1 MGAKTKIDWCDATW
15 NPVTGCLHGCEY
27 CYARRIAERFG
38 GCWRLDLPPD
48 TSWRKIVVE
57 RGLMGDYAR
66 HSNGKCH
73 VLDEPEIECGV
84 FDPPGEYRGKVK
96 PYPYSFDPTFHR
108 YKLDEPQRW
117 KKPRNIFVCSMADLF
132 GEWVPDE
139 WIKQVFRAC
148 EKAPQHRYLFLTKNP
163 GRYCDLERAGIMPK
177 GDKFWFGATFDHSN
191 WNNEKIKGR
200 PVTFSLNGRPVHDAG
215 DYYYPKYPEK
225 NRFVSFEPLLYDIG
239 ARIGSTGGNWLII
252 GAETGNR
259 KGKIIPKR
267 EWVENIVEAAQITG
281 MKVFMKE
288 SLRGLMGEDF
298 RQEFPWEV

>member
-1 MGAKTKIDWCDATW
+1 MGARTKIDWCDATW

-38 GCWRLDLPPD
+38 GCWRLDLPGD
-48 TSWRKIVVE
+48 TSWRKIVDE

-73 VLDEPEIECGV
+73 VLDEPEIECAV

-108 YKLDEPQRW
+108 YKLDEPQHW
-117 KKPRNIFVCSMADLF
+117 KKPRTIFVCSMADLF
-132 GEWVPDE
+132 GDWVPDE
-139 WIKQVFRAC
+139 WIEQVFDAC
-148 EKAPQHRYLFLTKNP
+148 EAAPQHRYLFLTKNP
-163 GRYCDLERAGIMPK
+163 ERLCKMARAGILPYH
-177 GDKFWFGATFDHSN
+177 DNWWFGSTLDNKNARRFQGDNHFHTFTS
-191 WNNEKIKGR
+191 I
-200 PVTFSLNGRPVHDAG
+200 
-215 DYYYPKYPEK
+215 
-225 NRFVSFEPLLYDIG
+225 EPLTEPMDVGL
-239 ARIGSTGGNWLII
+239 GSFGSEDWVII

-288 SLRGLMGEDF
+288 SLRGLMGDDF